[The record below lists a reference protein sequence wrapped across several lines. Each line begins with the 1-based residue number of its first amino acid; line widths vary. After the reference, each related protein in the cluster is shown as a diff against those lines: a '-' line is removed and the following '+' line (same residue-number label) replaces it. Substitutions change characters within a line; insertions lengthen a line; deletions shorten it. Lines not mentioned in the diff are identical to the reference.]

1 MKTGVLNK
9 VSMLLATA
17 LVASPMLLMAST
29 KDYKGDLVK
38 QVRHELLMLPYYSI
52 FDNFSYRVDG
62 SVVTLYGQVIEPVRR
77 SDAVNAVKHIEGVTR
92 VVDNIE
98 VLPLSP
104 MDNQIRWA
112 EARAI
117 YGYPALSRYAMGA
130 LPPIH
135 IIVKNGH
142 VTLMGVVANQF
153 DKNVA
158 GIRANG
164 VPNVFSVTNDL
175 QVEKKGERVS
185 SSVPLGRSQA
195 GVSHTPPEMYMLDGS
210 GLLTPGRA
218 AVFFDSRGHGDK
230 P

>member
-1 MKTGVLNK
+1 MKTGALK
-9 VSMLLATA
+9 KISLLLATA
-17 LVASPMLLMAST
+17 LVASPMMLMAST

-52 FDNFSYRVDG
+52 FDNLSYRVDG
-62 SVVTLYGQVIEPVRR
+62 SVVTLYGQVIEPVRK

-92 VVDNIE
+92 VVDNVE

-104 MDNQIRWA
+104 MDWQIRRA

-117 YGYPALSRYAMGA
+117 YGYPALQRYALGS

-175 QVEKKGERVS
+175 QVEKNG
-185 SSVPLGRSQA
+185 
-195 GVSHTPPEMYMLDGS
+195 
-210 GLLTPGRA
+210 
-218 AVFFDSRGHGDK
+218 
-230 P
+230 